1 MNVIINEV
9 NSLIDEM
16 DALDKFNDDV
26 FIQYFE
32 KVDEMEE
39 RLAELE
45 KAKKMS
51 SEEYKDCSD
60 RLAAAFGKLKG
71 QLSFCTLP

>member
-16 DALDKFNDDV
+16 EALDKFNDDV

-60 RLAAAFGKLKG
+60 RLAAAFGN
-71 QLSFCTLP
+71 